1 MQHKLNC
8 IGCLHTPISPVSHG
22 HPTALSDARVRACM
36 RGWEAPRHALSA
48 LLYAAK
54 IAIAW
59 GLPVRNSHRWGRPP
73 KIPPP
78 IGPILITRIR
88 FLFSHPLLRLKRGIN
103 VKKSHASHRVNLSRL
118 KARCAIFY
126 RILLNPFPGYKNSF
140 RMKKERCFPVCKN
153 LETA

>member
-8 IGCLHTPISPVSHG
+8 IGRLHTPISPVSHG
-22 HPTALSDARVRACM
+22 HPTALSGARVRACM

-88 FLFSHPLLRLKRGIN
+88 FLFSIPSSDWNVRIN
-103 VKKSHASHRVNLSRL
+103 VKKSHASHHATISRL
-118 KARCAIFY
+118 NARCAIFY
-126 RILLNPFPGYKNSF
+126 RILPNPLGYKYSF
-140 RMKKERCFPVCKN
+140 RIKKVRCFPVCKN